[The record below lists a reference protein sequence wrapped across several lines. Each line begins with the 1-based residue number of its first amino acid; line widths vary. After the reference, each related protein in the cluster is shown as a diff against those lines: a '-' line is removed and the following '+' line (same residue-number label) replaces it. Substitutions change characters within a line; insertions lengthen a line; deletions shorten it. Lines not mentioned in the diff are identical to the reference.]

1 MITGYQRRACAGT
14 RADRE
19 RGSVTIWL
27 ATATFAMII
36 LVGLV
41 VDLSGQVHAQQH
53 ARDVAAQAA
62 RAGGQQ
68 LQAPTAVRGDAA
80 VANPTNAAAAA
91 TAFLTAAGV
100 SGHAWVQGGN
110 TVIVTTTGSYPTKFL
125 SIIGIDQLPVTGQA
139 ESRLIRTA
147 AGQSR

>member
-1 MITGYQRRACAGT
+1 MTIHSHGRVCAGT
-14 RADRE
+14 RAERE

-53 ARDVAAQAA
+53 VRDVAAQAA

-68 LQAPTAVRGDAA
+68 LQTPTAVRGDAA
-80 VANPTNAAAAA
+80 TANPATAAAAA
-91 TAFLTAAGV
+91 TAFLAAAGV

-110 TVIVTTTGSYPTKFL
+110 TVVVTTTGSYSTIFL
-125 SIIGIDQLPVTGQA
+125 SIIGIDRLPVTGEA
-139 ESRLIRTA
+139 ESRAIRTV
-147 AGQSR
+147 AGRSR